1 MIRRS
6 HTIHQHKRGLIQ
18 KIVFALCMVFCLQLT
33 YAQSN
38 TALQVFLRSAK
49 NDSLNN
55 LTVQLYLLPDTGL
68 VTTKAAHNNTAS
80 FTVKKFSKYIV
91 RVSGIGFENAERY
104 VGIADKPLAI
114 TFFMKRNVKGL
125 ANVVVVAKKPLV
137 KQEDDKTIV
146 DAEVLANSSTNAY
159 EVLEK
164 TPGAIVDQDGNV
176 YLSST
181 SPATIQINGRE
192 VKLSSTDL
200 ASLLKSLPANSVSKI
215 EILRNPS
222 AKYDAASSGGIV
234 NIVLKKGVKIG
245 TSGTVNAAYF
255 QGVYGTQTAGFN
267 LNKGS
272 GKISSYFSYQFTN
285 RKNFEELN
293 SSRIISTDNSTLFQ
307 KAYTTYPG
315 INNYIGTGVDIEL
328 TKKFSFGYDLRIS
341 ANNNRSDALNQINI
355 NDNASMNNIGNN
367 ESIIKNHNNSTY
379 IGNEFSSKYKIDT
392 LGSEWTAELDYN
404 YYKNKNNQEY
414 TNSYFL
420 PAKHAADGNGNSD
433 NHKNIFVAQTDLTL
447 KSKKKLTFETGLKL
461 TISDSHNAADY
472 FIDSTG
478 TGMQV
483 DRFQTNTF
491 KYKETISS
499 AYAQVSKA
507 FFGFTVKPGLRME
520 TTSINGRQIVPKDTS
535 LSIKRTD
542 FFPYL
547 YLRHRITKLFGFE
560 LLGNLIYRRSITRP
574 YYESLNPYPKYVDQY
589 LFDIGNPN
597 LKPQFTTNYEFNVMA
612 ADFPIF
618 SIGINKT
625 KDIFSNVTYQDD
637 VTKIAYR
644 TYDNI
649 GTSKEFYLRLVG
661 GLPPGGKYFFYAG
674 AQHNY
679 NEYDGL
685 YQGLPLGYK
694 HGSWLFFAYQNLK
707 INQGLNVSMHGFMR
721 TRALQ
726 NFYELDN
733 FGGVTVS
740 INKTIL
746 KKKANLILAGN
757 DIFYTNKISFKLNQ
771 GNVNAKGNRF
781 NDTRRIGLTFRYNF
795 GIKPKEEKKPDFETP
810 AETKD

>member
-1 MIRRS
+1 MIQRTNTTTNKRRAL
-6 HTIHQHKRGLIQ
+6 KQ
-18 KIVFALCMVFCLQLT
+18 KGFFSLCILLCFQFAS
-33 YAQSN
+33 AQSN
-38 TALQVFLRSAK
+38 TSLQVFLKSAK

-55 LTVQLYLLPDTGL
+55 LTVQLFLLPDTTL
-68 VTTKAAHNNTAS
+68 VTSKAVHNNTSS
-80 FTVKKFSKYIV
+80 FTVKKFFKYII
-91 RVSGIGFENAERY
+91 RVSGIGFESAERY
-104 VGIADKPLAI
+104 VGIADKPLGI
-114 TFFMKRNVKGL
+114 TFMMKRNVTGL

-245 TSGTVNAAYF
+245 TSGTVNAGYF
-255 QGVYGTQTAGFN
+255 QGVYATQTAGFN

-272 GKISSYFSYQFTN
+272 GKISSYFSCQFTN
-285 RKNFEELN
+285 RKNFEEIN
-293 SSRIISTDNSTLFQ
+293 SGRIISADNSTLFQ
-307 KAYTTYPG
+307 KAYTTYPAV
-315 INNYIGTGVDIEL
+315 NNYIGAGVDIEL
-328 TKKFSFGYDLRIS
+328 TKKFSVGYDLRVS
-341 ANNNRSDALNQINI
+341 SNNNRSNALNQINI
-355 NDNASMNNIGNN
+355 VDNASMNSTGNN
-367 ESIIKNHNNSTY
+367 ESLIKNRSNSIY
-379 IGNEFSSKYKIDT
+379 IGNEFSSKYKIDS
-392 LGSEWTAELDYN
+392 LGSEWTSEVNYN
-404 YYKNKNNQEY
+404 HYNNKNDQDY

-420 PAKHAADGNGNSD
+420 PAKHAADGNGSSENRKD
-433 NHKNIFVAQTDLTL
+433 IFVAQTDLTL
-447 KSKKKLTFETGLKL
+447 KLKKKLTVETGFKA
-461 TISDSHNAADY
+461 TISDSRNSAAY

-478 TGMQV
+478 TGMLV
-483 DRFQTNTF
+483 DNFQTNTF

-499 AYAQVSKA
+499 AYLQVSKT

-520 TTSINGRQIVPKDTS
+520 TTSINGRQIIPRDTS

-547 YLRHRITKLFGFE
+547 YLRHDLFKLFGFK
-560 LLGNLIYRRSITRP
+560 LIGNLIYRRSISRP

-589 LFDIGNPN
+589 LFDVGNPN
-597 LKPQFTTNYEFNVMA
+597 LKPQFTTNQEFNIMA
-612 ADFPIF
+612 DDFPIF

-649 GTSKEFYLRLVG
+649 GSSKEFYLRFVG

-674 AQHNY
+674 GQHNY
-679 NEYDGL
+679 NEYNGL
-685 YQGLPLGYK
+685 YQGLPLTYK
-694 HGSWLFFAYQNLK
+694 HGSWTFFTYQNLK
-707 INQGLNVSMHGFMR
+707 INQGLNVSLHGFMR

-733 FGGVTVS
+733 FGAVTLS

-757 DIFYTNKISFKLNQ
+757 DIFYTNKIYFKLNQ
-771 GNVNAKGNRF
+771 GNVSASGNRF

-795 GIKPKEEKKPDFETP
+795 GIKPKEEKKQDFEQP
-810 AETKD
+810 E